1 MFVRDIRLSRQLL
14 EILAVMIE
22 GREDDLHGRLIGKR
36 AGVSSGTLFPILAR
50 LESAGWISSREE
62 DGDPADLG
70 RPRQRIY
77 KLTGLGE
84 TAAREE
90 IARLAAV
97 LNRALD
103 AEPFPR
109 RVRQTPAQGLI

>member
-1 MFVRDIRLSRQLL
+1 MFFRDIRLSRQLL
-14 EILAVMIE
+14 EILAVMVE
-22 GREDDLHGRLIGKR
+22 GREENLHGRLIAKR
-36 AGVSSGTLFPILAR
+36 ARVSSGTLFPALAR

-62 DGDPADLG
+62 EGDPAELG

-77 KLTGLGE
+77 KLTGAGE

-90 IARLAAV
+90 IAKLAAI

-103 AEPFPR
+103 AEDPPR
-109 RVRQTPAQGLI
+109 PIRRAPAPGLI